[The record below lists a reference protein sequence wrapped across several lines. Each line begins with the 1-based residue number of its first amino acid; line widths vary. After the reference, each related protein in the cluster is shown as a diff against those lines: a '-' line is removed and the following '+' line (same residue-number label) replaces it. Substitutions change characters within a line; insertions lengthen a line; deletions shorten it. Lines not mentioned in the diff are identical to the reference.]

1 MYEHNIYDFEP
12 DEDPQIQLYEGFI
25 EDLRR
30 DLTNNRG
37 DNEECARI
45 KREIIKRR
53 KKIRAMKKL
62 KQAIAKS
69 DTL

>member
-1 MYEHNIYDFEP
+1 MGEHNIFDFEP

-37 DNEECARI
+37 DNEECAKI

-53 KKIRAMKKL
+53 KKIRAMKKE
-62 KQAIAKS
+62 KGIV
-69 DTL
+69 